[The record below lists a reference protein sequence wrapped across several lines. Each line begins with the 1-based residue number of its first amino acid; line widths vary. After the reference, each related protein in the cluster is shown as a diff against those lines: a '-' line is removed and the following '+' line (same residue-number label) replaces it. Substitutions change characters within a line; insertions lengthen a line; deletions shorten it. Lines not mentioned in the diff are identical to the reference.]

1 MEDSVIEGLNKWIAM
16 NHCQTRAIA
25 VSDNLVGVSGDAVY
39 KESYNEWEYTFIC
52 EKRAAP
58 GRAGTFWMKPDISR
72 GRAARTIMPSVRHM
86 DNMIFPG
93 AMREMGR
100 LRFS

>member
-72 GRAARTIMPSVRHM
+72 GRAA
-86 DNMIFPG
+86 
-93 AMREMGR
+93 
-100 LRFS
+100 